1 MRFGVVGF
9 KGKMG
14 KVILDVFSNDGHTPV
29 LLIDKDEIIEED
41 FPEVIIDFSTPD
53 ALEKTSSYCEK
64 YNSNLVI
71 GTTALTEKH
80 LKILEN
86 LSKKVAVVQ
95 SYNFSIGINILLEL
109 LEKATK
115 MLNDWD
121 CEITEIHHSKKKD
134 KPSGTAILLKNALN
148 REVEIHSL
156 RLGGIP
162 GDHTVLFSNEGEL
175 IEIKHR
181 AISRKVFALGALKA
195 AKFILNKK
203 SGFYTFKDIIKEA
216 FIWIHRKL

>member
-41 FPEVIIDFSTPD
+41 FPEVIVDFSTPD

-95 SYNFSIGINILLEL
+95 SYNFSIGINILLDL

-115 MLNDWD
+115 MLKDWD

-148 REVEIHSL
+148 REVKIHSL

-216 FIWIHRKL
+216 SI

>member
-1 MRFGVVGF
+1 MRFGLVGF

-14 KVILDVFSNDGHTPV
+14 KIILDVFSNDGHTPV

-41 FPEVIIDFSTPD
+41 FPEVIVDFSTPD

-95 SYNFSIGINILLEL
+95 SYNFSIGINILLDL

-115 MLNDWD
+115 MFNGWD

-203 SGFYTFKDIIKEA
+203 SGIYTFKDIIKEA
-216 FIWIHRKL
+216 SI